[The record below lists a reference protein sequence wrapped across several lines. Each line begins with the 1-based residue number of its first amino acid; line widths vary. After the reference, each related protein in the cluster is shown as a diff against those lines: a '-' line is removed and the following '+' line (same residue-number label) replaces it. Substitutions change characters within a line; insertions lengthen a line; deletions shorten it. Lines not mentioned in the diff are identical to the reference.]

1 MSSSIFEVEIGS
13 NADVGSSINKIE
25 LMQEHG
31 QYITVVVDL
40 RKFKADF
47 LVCL

>member
-1 MSSSIFEVEIGS
+1 VEIGS

-25 LMQEHG
+25 GLIAKHG

-40 RKFKADF
+40 QKVQKLIF
-47 LVCL
+47 